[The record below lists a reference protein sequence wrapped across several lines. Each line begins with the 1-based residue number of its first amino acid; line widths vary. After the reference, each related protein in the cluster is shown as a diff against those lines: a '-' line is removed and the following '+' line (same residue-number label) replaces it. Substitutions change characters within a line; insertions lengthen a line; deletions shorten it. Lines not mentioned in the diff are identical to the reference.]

1 MNLFDYYTGKIN
13 KKDTM
18 NLVIENGSYTT
29 KEEIELRKKRFV
41 KLLKNQIYGRVL
53 LVLIMII

>member
-29 KEEIELRKKRFV
+29 KEEIE
-41 KLLKNQIYGRVL
+41 
-53 LVLIMII
+53 